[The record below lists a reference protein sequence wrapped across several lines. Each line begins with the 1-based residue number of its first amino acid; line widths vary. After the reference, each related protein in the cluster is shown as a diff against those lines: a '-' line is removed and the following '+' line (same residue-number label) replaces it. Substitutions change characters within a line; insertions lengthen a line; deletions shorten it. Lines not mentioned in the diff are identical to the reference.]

1 MMCKLF
7 DCFVIPKLTPVDR
20 EPDLKLRHI
29 MFDRINE
36 VKSIEVRRPRSAM
49 AVNAAAVWNANKNV
63 LDRAGEC
70 GDKPALLIKKGNLAC
85 ALVKKAHHGPAGQ
98 AMDFQR

>member
-7 DCFVIPKLTPVDR
+7 DCFVISELAPVDR
-20 EPDLKLRHI
+20 EPDLKLRDL
-29 MFDRINE
+29 MLDRINE
-36 VKSIEVRRPRSAM
+36 VESIEVRRPRSAV

-70 GDKPALLIKKGNLAC
+70 AHQPVMLIKKVNLAC
-85 ALVKKAHHGPAGQ
+85 GPVKKAHHRPAGQ